1 MIIALLGMNYR
12 KITDT
17 IRQKLKPKEAYT
29 FLGLVFKSDYESYE
43 SSVNEETLADFLK
56 IPRDRVID
64 HIEKFTDTDLIYKEQ
79 KQYGFR
85 KKNYYKV
92 NTDHYFLVTDKIF
105 SLDITGD
112 DIGFLLILKACCINN
127 TNLCKW
133 SINQLVENVAISKP
147 TVLKYL
153 KRLEDKDIIS
163 RKDGKI
169 KIIKEGIFVE
179 TQPTDIAVM
188 RNFYPEALDEDDFD
202 RKGNFIKSYGK

>member
-1 MIIALLGMNYR
+1 MNYR
-12 KITDT
+12 KITEN

-43 SSVNEETLADFLK
+43 SSVNEQTLADFLK

-64 HIEKFTDTDLIYKEQ
+64 HIDKFTQTGLVDKDQ
-79 KQYGFR
+79 KRYGLT
-85 KKNYYKV
+85 KKNYYQI
-92 NTDHYFLVTDKIF
+92 NTEHYFLVTNKIF
-105 SLDITGD
+105 ELDITGD

-133 SINQLVENVAISKP
+133 SINRLVENVAMSKP
-147 TVLKYL
+147 TVIKYL
-153 KRLEDKDIIS
+153 KRLEDKEIIR
-163 RKDGKI
+163 RKEGEI
-169 KIIKEGIFVE
+169 RIIKEGIFVE

-202 RKGNFIKSYGK
+202 SKGNFIKSYGE

>member
-1 MIIALLGMNYR
+1 MNYR
-12 KITDT
+12 KITEN

-43 SSVNEETLADFLK
+43 SSVNEQTIAEFLK
-56 IPRDRVID
+56 IPRDRVVD
-64 HIEKFTDTDLIYKEQ
+64 HINKFTKSDLIHKEQ
-79 KQYGFR
+79 KVYGLR
-85 KKNYYKV
+85 KKNYYKIS
-92 NTDHYFLVTDKIF
+92 TDHYFLVTDKIF
-105 SLDITGD
+105 SLDISGD

-147 TVLKYL
+147 TVIKYL
-153 KRLEDKDIIS
+153 KRLEDKGIIR

-188 RNFYPEALDEDDFD
+188 RNYYPEALDEDDFD
-202 RKGNFIKSYGK
+202 SNGNFIKSYGY

>member
-1 MIIALLGMNYR
+1 MLALNYR
-12 KITDT
+12 KITEN

-29 FLGLVFKSDYESYE
+29 FLGLAFKSDYESYK
-43 SSVNEETLADFLK
+43 SSVNEQTLADFLK
-56 IPRDRVID
+56 IPRDRVVD
-64 HIEKFTDTDLIYKEQ
+64 HIDKFTQTGLLDKDQ
-79 KQYGFR
+79 KRYGLT

-92 NTDHYFLVTDKIF
+92 STDHYFLVTDKIF
-105 SLDITGD
+105 SLDISGD

-147 TVLKYL
+147 TVIKYL
-153 KRLEDKDIIS
+153 KRLEDKGIIR

-188 RNFYPEALDEDDFD
+188 RNYYPEALDEDDFD
-202 RKGNFIKSYGK
+202 SKGNFINKSYV

>member
-1 MIIALLGMNYR
+1 MLALNYR
-12 KITDT
+12 KITEN

-29 FLGLVFKSDYESYE
+29 FLGLVFKSDYESYK
-43 SSVNEETLADFLK
+43 SSVNEQTLADFLK
-56 IPRDRVID
+56 IPRDRVVD
-64 HIEKFTDTDLIYKEQ
+64 HIDKFTQTGLLDKDQ
-79 KQYGFR
+79 KRYGLT

-92 NTDHYFLVTDKIF
+92 STDHYFLVTDKIF
-105 SLDITGD
+105 SLDISGD

-147 TVLKYL
+147 TVIKYL
-153 KRLEDKDIIS
+153 KRLEDKGIIR

-188 RNFYPEALDEDDFD
+188 RNYYPEALDEDDFD
-202 RKGNFIKSYGK
+202 SKGNFINKSYV